1 MISPQLH
8 QHVDGFDEILRES
21 DADFAGSGLKTANVI
36 RVGRPAVI
44 EGTALEQCILSPT
57 SSSSDPRSSRRRRS
71 PRRWRRNDP
80 ACIGEDAQRILS

>member
-21 DADFAGSGLKTANVI
+21 DAYFAGSGLKTANVI

-44 EGTALEQCILSPT
+44 EGTALEGAAGSVGVERLRRIPGT
-57 SSSSDPRSSRRRRS
+57 PR
-71 PRRWRRNDP
+71 
-80 ACIGEDAQRILS
+80 CGMDASA